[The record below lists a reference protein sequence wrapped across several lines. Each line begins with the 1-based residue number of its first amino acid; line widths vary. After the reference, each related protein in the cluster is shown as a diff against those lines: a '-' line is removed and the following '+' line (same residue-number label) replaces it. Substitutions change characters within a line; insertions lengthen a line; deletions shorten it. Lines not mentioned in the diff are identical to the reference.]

1 MNRKFNTN
9 SLQQRTCLA
18 LLLVLLETFLPIN
31 AEDFT
36 VNGVNYRTINEKS
49 VMVIKTAGYSGDLII
64 PSTVE
69 RKGKTYSVIK
79 INNCAFSSCSLI
91 TSVTLPNSIT
101 EIPLEAFMYCSGLTS
116 VSIPNSVVNIY
127 ANAFMGCKGLTSVL
141 VPNSVIFIGDG
152 AFSGCDKLTSVTIGD
167 NVQSIG
173 GGAFRECT
181 ELLEISIPNRVR
193 SLGAG
198 AFSGCYNLSSVSI
211 GDNVISIGDRSFEGC
226 RALTTITIPNSVT
239 SIGSKA
245 FYNCSNLTSFTIP
258 NSVTSIGG
266 GTFQGCSKLSS
277 LTIEDGT
284 QILNFETI
292 TSYPLLGCSLKQLY
306 IGRNFSYP
314 SHYSPFNSN
323 SYLTTLTLSD
333 KVTLIGEEA
342 FSGCSNLTSVTL
354 GDNVQSIGLSAFQGC
369 SSLTSL
375 DIPNSVTNIDEK
387 AFMDCSGLTSLTIPY
402 SATSIS
408 KGAFRECNNLT
419 SLTILCPQVDSWFR
433 GFKSIKEIVLGDN
446 VESIGSEAFRDCVGL
461 SSVTL
466 GKSVNSIGKNAF
478 SGCKN
483 FMINSF
489 ASYPP
494 QMENDINVTILEVPV
509 GSGGR
514 YATAEHWNVIDTIYS
529 VKDNTRLYPVLLFAY
544 GDNVVSLNTDS
555 QTGVENEEG
564 GKNEIMLLNNS
575 VQNALIMQNGAD
587 ITDMIKQ
594 EGKYVFQTSVRHKD
608 NTIESYVYPT
618 LVIQIEESGTL
629 INNIEIEDI
638 NNIQSLKVIGDING
652 TDVRTIRKMTNL
664 KLLNLED
671 ANIVK
676 GGMAYY
682 EDNWN
687 SWFTSDNTISSHFF
701 GGLDSLL
708 CINLPQTILVLNGG
722 PFNGCKNLRSITI
735 PNSITIINQYLFSD
749 RVSLTSVSIPTS
761 VTSIGNDAFSDCSSL
776 KKITIPESVTSI
788 GEKAFWGCTSLY
800 SVTSMCTTPPKIES
814 NTFTQDTYDTATL
827 NVPVGCKANYWLS
840 PYWENFKNIKEVDVT
855 SVKNILNDSANNNG
869 IVYNLQGVRV
879 SSNSGEMNQLSK
891 GIYIFNGK
899 KIIVK

>member
-1 MNRKFNTN
+1 LR
-9 SLQQRTCLA
+9 QRICLTLIF
-18 LLLVLLETFLPIN
+18 LLLLATLPIS
-31 AEDFT
+31 AESFT
-36 VNGVNYRTINEKS
+36 VNGIYYRTVNDKS
-49 VMVIKTAGYSGDLII
+49 VMVVKTNDYSYKGDVII

-69 RKGKTYSVIK
+69 YNGKSYSVQK
-79 INNCAFSSCSLI
+79 INNYAFSNCSFL
-91 TSVTLPNSIT
+91 TSVSLPNSIT
-101 EIPLEAFMYCSGLTS
+101 EICLGAFSYCIGITSITIPNSVIDIGEKAFYGCEHLTS
-116 VSIPNSVVNIY
+116 VSIGDKVD
-127 ANAFMGCKGLTSVL
+127 K
-141 VPNSVIFIGDG
+141 IGIC
-152 AFSGCDKLTSVTIGD
+152 AFSG
-167 NVQSIG
+167 
-173 GGAFRECT
+173 CT
-181 ELLEISIPNRVR
+181 ELLEIAIPNSVK
-193 SLGAG
+193 SLGGG

-211 GDNVISIGDRSFEGC
+211 GVNVKSIGYSAFENCLSLNSLTIPNNVTIIDYNTFKGC
-226 RALTTITIPNSVT
+226 RALTSITIPNGVI
-239 SIGSKA
+239 SIGSNA
-245 FYNCSNLTSFTIP
+245 FSGCSNLTSFTIP

-266 GTFQGCSKLSS
+266 GTFEGCSKLSS

-292 TSYPLLGCSLKQLY
+292 TSYPLLGCPLKQLY

-314 SHYSPFNSN
+314 SHYSPFNGN
-323 SYLTTLTLSD
+323 ENLTTLTLGD
-333 KVTLIGEEA
+333 RVTIIGEEA
-342 FSGCSNLTSVTL
+342 FSGCSNLTSVTF
-354 GDNVQSIGLSAFQGC
+354 GDNMQSIGLSAFQGC

-387 AFMDCSGLTSLTIPY
+387 AFMDCSGLISLTIPY

-408 KGAFRECNNLT
+408 KGAFYRCNGLT
-419 SLTILCPQVDSWFR
+419 SLTILCPQVDSWFS
-433 GFKSIKEIVLGDN
+433 GFKSIKEIVLGDD
-446 VESIGSEAFRDCVGL
+446 VESIVSEAFRDCVGL

-466 GKSVNSIGKNAF
+466 GKSVNSIGENAF

-509 GSGGR
+509 GSGCR

-529 VKDNTRLYPVLLFAY
+529 VKDNMRLYPVPLFAY
-544 GDNVVSLNTDS
+544 GENIVSLNTDS
-555 QTGVENEEG
+555 QIGIEKEEG
-564 GKNEIMLLNNS
+564 GENEITLLNNL
-575 VQNALIMQNGAD
+575 VQNALIIQGGAD

-594 EGKYVFQTSVRHKD
+594 EGKFVFQTSARHKE
-608 NTIESYVYPT
+608 NLVEAYAYSTQ
-618 LVIQIEESGTL
+618 VIQLEESGTL
-629 INNIEIEDI
+629 VNKIEINNID
-638 NNIQSLKVIGDING
+638 NIQSLKVIGDING

-671 ANIVK
+671 ANIVN

-687 SWFTSDNTISSHFF
+687 SWSTSDNTIGSYFF
-701 GGLDSLL
+701 MGLDSLL

-722 PFNGCKNLRSITI
+722 PFSGCRKLRSVTI
-735 PNSITIINQYLFSD
+735 PNTIKTINQYLFSGC
-749 RVSLTSVSIPTS
+749 VGLTSVFIPNS
-761 VTSIGNDAFSDCSSL
+761 VTSIGNRAFDGCSSL
-776 KKITIPESVTSI
+776 KKITVPESVTSI
-788 GEKAFWGCTSLY
+788 GEQAFSGCTSLY

-827 NVPVGCKANYWLS
+827 NVPIGCKANYWLS

-869 IVYNLQGVRV
+869 TVYNLQGVRV